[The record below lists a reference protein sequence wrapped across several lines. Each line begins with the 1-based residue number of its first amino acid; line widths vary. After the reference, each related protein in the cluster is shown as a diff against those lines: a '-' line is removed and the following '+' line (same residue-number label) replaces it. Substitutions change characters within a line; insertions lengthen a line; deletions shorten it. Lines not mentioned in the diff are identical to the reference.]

1 MALFPKKTTVNCYF
15 EETGQEIRVSET
27 KIKLGDILA
36 KFSVDNRRDIYHGY
50 VVMVYNMVV
59 RNIKILHRSVFEF
72 AINGKVVISRREM
85 STMGNPFLVNTDV
98 LLRFFSTGCVSFPL
112 WGNDIPRSFET
123 NQSVTTTR
131 VVYLKKNNKMY
142 AYDRIKLLHRMVYR
156 VPLKIPGL
164 KKKSQ
169 EILFN
174 LNLSALLCTHKSPLI
189 IIDLKTWEI
198 DNKWSRFMYPCC
210 EIPRSL
216 ERL

>member
-1 MALFPKKTTVNCYF
+1 MALFTKKTTINCYF

-27 KIKLGDILA
+27 QIKLGDILA
-36 KFSVDNRRDIYHGY
+36 KFSVDNFRDIYHGY

-59 RNIKILHRSVFEF
+59 RNIKILHKSVFEF
-72 AINGKVVISRREM
+72 AINGKVVISRRET

-98 LLRFFSTGCVSFPL
+98 LLCLFTTGCHSFPL
-112 WGNDIPRSFET
+112 WDNDIPRSFET
-123 NQSVTTTR
+123 NQSVITTR

-142 AYDRIKLLHRMVYR
+142 TYDRIKLLHRMVNR
-156 VPLKIPGL
+156 VPLQIPGL
-164 KKKSQ
+164 KKQSQ
-169 EILFN
+169 EIQFN
-174 LNLSALLCTHKSPLI
+174 LNLSALLCIHKSPLV
-189 IIDLKTWEI
+189 IIDVKTWET